1 MIAMI
6 INFEVRKMYMN
17 ELVERINNIKW
28 DVVGKNSSQSDP
40 YFGYEYLRRLAKFFK
55 EESIMPIKPVMANIA
70 KLLGDVEEEIV
81 ISDYLS
87 PKTVEFAG
95 EGMSKNIL
103 KYYLQLA
110 RYADKNPNASKYLSV
125 YDPLIKL
132 LERGGMY
139 ILSINELEI
148 VHISRYPLRGWYEMF
163 VAKEPINIDQQ

>member
-1 MIAMI
+1 
-6 INFEVRKMYMN
+6 MYMN
-17 ELVERINNIKW
+17 ELIERINNIKW
-28 DVVGKNSSQSDP
+28 DVVGKNNSEVEAD
-40 YFGYEYLRRLAKFFK
+40 FGYEYLRRLAKFFK

-87 PKTVEFAG
+87 PEAVEFAG

-110 RYADKNPNASKYLSV
+110 RYADKNPNVDKYLSI

-132 LERGGMY
+132 LERGGKY
-139 ILSINELEI
+139 VLSINELEI
-148 VHISRYPLRGWYEMF
+148 VNVARYPLRQWYERF
-163 VAKEPINIDQQ
+163 VAKEPINIDEL